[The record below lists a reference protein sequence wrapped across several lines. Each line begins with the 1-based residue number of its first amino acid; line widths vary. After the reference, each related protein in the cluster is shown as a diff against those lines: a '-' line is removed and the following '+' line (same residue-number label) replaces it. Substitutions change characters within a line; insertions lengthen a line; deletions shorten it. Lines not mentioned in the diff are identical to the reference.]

1 MSNVL
6 TATQDEIITLNP
18 QEILP
23 AIVQP
28 RLPQTEDQLLPLIA
42 SVGEQGVLQ
51 PVTVYWD
58 EPAGQHRLLFGERR
72 WRSALGAGLQT
83 IPVRVVEKPAFAR
96 FIRATVDEN
105 ENRESLTPMEMAWAL
120 QTYYLLRNL
129 QALAQK
135 HDSLYFL
142 NGVEE
147 QAEQVAA
154 GVIYGDEVD
163 QQSTRQQEVINFLQD
178 RLVDALATI
187 DRTLETW
194 RPLVSWDTCTRE
206 MGIDY
211 ITPRRRRQILELL
224 NLADNIQ
231 GDVAQ
236 SGMSENAG
244 RGLAQYPGEV
254 QEQIVQA
261 AKYEHGSLDKLTR
274 AAVEE
279 MAAEMGYGIEDGNG
293 SQKVARHNGTAL
305 ASPPLDED
313 QPLLP
318 LDGLESAAATVS
330 NTHKAGDKGFDT
342 VDTLLRE
349 AEALILENSYQWNVQ
364 TRGLMADWIEIL
376 ADAANLKVDIKRP
389 EPEYND
395 ESALVAEAV

>member
-1 MSNVL
+1 MSSAL
-6 TATQDEIITLNP
+6 IATQDEIITLNP

-51 PVTVYWD
+51 PVTVYW
-58 EPAGQHRLLFGERR
+58 EQRTEQHRLLFGERR
-72 WRSALGAGLQT
+72 WRSALGAGLQA
-83 IPVRVVEKPAFAR
+83 IPVRVVEKPTFVQS
-96 FIRATVDEN
+96 IRARVDEN

-147 QAEQVAA
+147 QAEQVASS
-154 GVIYGDEVD
+154 VTYGDEVD

-178 RLVDALATI
+178 RLADALATI

-206 MGIDY
+206 MGVDY

-224 NLADNIQ
+224 NLADTIQ
-231 GDVAQ
+231 ADVAQ
-236 SGMSENAG
+236 SSMSENAG

-254 QEQIVQA
+254 QEQIVQT
-261 AKYEHGSLDKLTR
+261 AKHEQGGLDKLTR

-279 MAAEMGYGIEDGNG
+279 MAAEMDYGVEDENN
-293 SQKVARHNGTAL
+293 SHKAARQNGTVL
-305 ASPPLDED
+305 TSSTLDED
-313 QPLLP
+313 QPMLP
-318 LDGLESAAATVS
+318 LNGLESAAAAAS
-330 NTHKAGDKGFDT
+330 NARKAGDKGFDT

-349 AEALILENSYQWNVQ
+349 AEALILENSHQWNVQ

-376 ADAANLKVDIKRP
+376 ADAANLKVDITRP
-389 EPEYND
+389 EPEYSD
-395 ESALVAEAV
+395 EPTLVAEAV

>member
-6 TATQDEIITLNP
+6 VSTQDEIITLNP

-28 RLPQTEDQLLPLIA
+28 RLPQTEGQLLPLIA
-42 SVGEQGVLQ
+42 SVGERGVLQ

-58 EPAGQHRLLFGERR
+58 ERVEKHRLLFGERR
-72 WRSALGAGLQT
+72 WRSALEAGLNE
-83 IPVRVVEKPAFAR
+83 IPIRVVEKPTFTH

-135 HDSLYFL
+135 HDSLYYL
-142 NGVEE
+142 KGIEE

-154 GVIYGDEVD
+154 GVSYGDEVD
-163 QQSTRQQEVINFLQD
+163 QQSTRQQEVIEFLQE
-178 RLVDALATI
+178 RLADALATI
-187 DRTLETW
+187 DRTPTTW

-206 MGIDY
+206 MVVDY

-224 NLADNIQ
+224 DLADTIQ
-231 GDVAQ
+231 GDVAH
-236 SGMSENAG
+236 SSMSENAG
-244 RGLAQYPGEV
+244 RGLAQYPNEV
-254 QEQIVQA
+254 QEKIVQA
-261 AKYEHGSLDKLTR
+261 AKHEQGSLNELTR

-279 MAAEMGYGIEDGNG
+279 MAVEMGYGADDEDNSQNAATYNG
-293 SQKVARHNGTAL
+293 AAIT
-305 ASPPLDED
+305 SPPVDED
-313 QPLLP
+313 QPMLP
-318 LDGLESAAATVS
+318 LDGLEPAASVVS
-330 NTHKAGDKGFDT
+330 STNQPGNKGFDA

-349 AEALILENSYQWNVQ
+349 AEALILENSHHWNVQ

-376 ADAANLKVDIKRP
+376 ADAANLQVEIVRP
-389 EPEYND
+389 EPEYDD
-395 ESALVAEAV
+395 EPALVVEAT